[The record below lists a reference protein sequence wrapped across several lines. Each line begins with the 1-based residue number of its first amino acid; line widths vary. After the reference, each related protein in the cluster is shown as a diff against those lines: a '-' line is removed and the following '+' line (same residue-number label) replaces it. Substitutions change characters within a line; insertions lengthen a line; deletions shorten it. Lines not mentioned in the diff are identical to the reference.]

1 MLESCGSKIEL
12 VTLKGIATL
21 SIFTLTLIQKHVNC
35 HLSRNMCQK
44 WPEIVERKEEQTKQ
58 RQRGIIR
65 PKIFFYR
72 GRHLKSR
79 HMLVELPSFVLINSF
94 I

>member
-12 VTLKGIATL
+12 VTLKDIAIL

-44 WPEIVERKEEQTKQ
+44 WPEIVERKEEQAKQ
-58 RQRGIIR
+58 RQRGIIPR
-65 PKIFFYR
+65 RFFYR
-72 GRHLKSR
+72 GRHL
-79 HMLVELPSFVLINSF
+79 
-94 I
+94 